1 MSHNILHLN
10 RNRQQSKLKTVDV
23 LVQEPSEAE
32 TIDYTETDS
41 GETKQWVIDLFS
53 VTNEYDAVV
62 YVDEADFG
70 SHTKQSAFIT
80 ELAAS
85 HTEKMRHVLHGT
97 GTNIERA
104 SRHGRKLVD
113 LVRVTY
119 SDLLE
124 AKEGK
129 GYLFVEDEIHS
140 HTPGKHETKAL
151 GEFRDKSRDMA
162 RQAQEHRNSCLRQT
176 VRQRRIEEAVQR
188 RHETQSGLEIDLQ
201 TCNQSYSAK
210 RAVKDF
216 FATLLDEKYGEEPY
230 SLHQVFE
237 TLNQTKKDCQTHSRM
252 NHLQCLYGAVGK

>member
-1 MSHNILHLN
+1 MCS
-10 RNRQQSKLKTVDV
+10 
-23 LVQEPSEAE
+23 VQEPSEAA

-129 GYLFVEDEIHS
+129 GYLFVEDPQTHS
-140 HTPGKHETKAL
+140 SSTGEDETKAL
-151 GEFRDKSRDMA
+151 EEFRDKSEKWQDKLKNIVTPVYVKLSVS
-162 RQAQEHRNSCLRQT
+162 EELRKSF
-176 VRQRRIEEAVQR
+176 EE
-188 RHETQSGLEIDLQ
+188 D
-201 TCNQSYSAK
+201 
-210 RAVKDF
+210 
-216 FATLLDEKYGEEPY
+216 
-230 SLHQVFE
+230 
-237 TLNQTKKDCQTHSRM
+237 TKLTPIGDRFTNMQPK
-252 NHLQCLYGAVGK
+252 LG

>member
-1 MSHNILHLN
+1 MYRLTEENAPKIKADLEDNKRVILLVSQHVGPKRTTN
-10 RNRQQSKLKTVDV
+10 ETEDVDV
-23 LVQEPSEAE
+23 SVKEPSEAE

-70 SHTKQSAFIT
+70 SHTKRSAFIT

-104 SRHGRKLVD
+104 SRHGRKMVD

-124 AKEGK
+124 AKEGE
-129 GYLFVEDEIHS
+129 GYLFAD
-140 HTPGKHETKAL
+140 P
-151 GEFRDKSRDMA
+151 
-162 RQAQEHRNSCLRQT
+162 
-176 VRQRRIEEAVQR
+176 
-188 RHETQSGLEIDLQ
+188 
-201 TCNQSYSAK
+201 
-210 RAVKDF
+210 
-216 FATLLDEKYGEEPY
+216 
-230 SLHQVFE
+230 
-237 TLNQTKKDCQTHSRM
+237 QTHSSSTGEDEAKALEEFRSEPEKWQDR
-252 NHLQCLYGAVGK
+252 LQNIVTPVYVN